1 MPRKPRLGL
10 VCMTASDE
18 IRFRTITRTRLHA
31 LPAAEQRTTLLELYR
46 HNAERLAAGFRFC
59 KARRIS
65 LFRMSSDLFPF
76 ADTPAGEAL
85 LRGLADELGRLGEV
99 EAQGLRLVMH
109 PDQYVVLNSERPEV
123 VSNAER
129 VLVMHGL
136 ILDLLRQ
143 PRSPYAAINI
153 HGGKGGRRAELASR
167 LRDLPDGVRE
177 RMTLEN
183 DERAYGAA
191 DILWT
196 CEQTGVPMV
205 FDAHHHVI
213 HEELD
218 SYDDESVAATL
229 RAARDTWPDKSWQM
243 VHISNGRESFRD
255 MRHSDLITT
264 MPACYRAAPWIE
276 IEAKS
281 KELAIDHLRELGW

>member
-1 MPRKPRLGL
+1 
-10 VCMTASDE
+10 MTASDE

-31 LPAAEQRTTLLELYR
+31 LDPTARRATLLELYR
-46 HNAERLAAGFRFC
+46 HNTERLAAGFRFC
-59 KARRIS
+59 RARRIS
-65 LFRMSSDLFPF
+65 LFRMNSDLFPF
-76 ADTPAGEAL
+76 ADTPEGESL
-85 LRGLADELGRLGEV
+85 LRELSDELGHLGEV
-99 EAQGLRLVMH
+99 EARGLRLVMH

-123 VSNAER
+123 VENAER

-136 ILDLLRQ
+136 IMDLLRQ
-143 PRSPYAAINI
+143 PRTPYASINI

-167 LRDLPDGVRE
+167 LRELPDGVRE

-183 DERAYGAA
+183 DERAYGAE
-191 DILWT
+191 DILWA
-196 CEQTGVPMV
+196 CEKASVPMV

-213 HEELD
+213 YEELD
-218 SYDDESVAATL
+218 SYDHESVASTL

-264 MPACYRAAPWIE
+264 MPACYKSAPWIE
-276 IEAKS
+276 VEAKS